1 MLAATIHRYGDPS
14 VFAVEERPTPTP
26 TGSQLLVEVHFA
38 GVNPVDWK
46 MREGRNRAVLFG
58 GWPKVLG
65 HDFAGRVVATG
76 PRASRFRVGD
86 SVYGMQGLA
95 MGAYATHLAVSE
107 RIVASVPPGLT
118 LEEAAALPMTSL
130 TALQALRNV
139 ARLQSGQRL
148 LVNGAS
154 GGVGIAAVQLGK
166 IFRATVTGVCSV
178 RNVDLVRELGADA
191 VIDYG
196 EHDFARGDAQYDV
209 ILDCVGNKTFRECE
223 RVLAPR
229 GVFVSIATNVGRVI
243 AGTVANLFRRRRDTQ
258 LFVAIPSASD
268 LAFIGEQVAAERYR
282 PVLDRRFPLAEVR
295 AAHQYSQTG
304 RARGKITLEMPRAS
318 ASHGCRDARASES

>member
-14 VFAVEERPTPTP
+14 VFVVEERPTPKP
-26 TGSQLLVEVHFA
+26 TGSELLVEVHFA

-46 MREGRNRAVLFG
+46 MREGRNRAVLWG

-86 SVYGMQGLA
+86 AVYGMQGLA

-107 RIVASVPPGLT
+107 RIVAAVPEGLT
-118 LEEAAALPMTSL
+118 MEQAAALPMTSL
-130 TALQALRNV
+130 TALQALRDV
-139 ARLQSGQRL
+139 ARLEPGQRL

-166 IFRATVTGVCSV
+166 ILGATVTGVCST
-178 RNVDLVRELGADA
+178 RNVDLVRGLGADE

-196 EHDFARGDAQYDV
+196 RDDFAKGDVVYDV
-209 ILDCVGNKTFRECE
+209 IVDCVGNKTFAECE
-223 RVLAPR
+223 RVLSPR
-229 GVFVSIATNVGRVI
+229 GVFVSIVTTAARVI
-243 AGTVANLFRRRRDTQ
+243 AGTAANLFRRRRDTQ
-258 LFVAIPSASD
+258 VLVALPSSEN
-268 LAFIGEQVAAERYR
+268 LAWIGELVKAGRYR
-282 PVLDRRFPLAEVR
+282 PVLDRRFPLADVR
-295 AAHQYSQTG
+295 AAHEYSQTG
-304 RARGKITLEMPRAS
+304 HARGKITIEMPRK
-318 ASHGCRDARASES
+318 GE